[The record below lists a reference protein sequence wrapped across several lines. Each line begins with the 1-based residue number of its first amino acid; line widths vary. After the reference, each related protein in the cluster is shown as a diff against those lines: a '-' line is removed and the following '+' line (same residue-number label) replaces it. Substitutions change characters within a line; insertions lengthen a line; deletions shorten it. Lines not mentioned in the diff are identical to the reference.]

1 MYGDTTVM
9 RKRADQLREQGI
21 DIAQT
26 ADQLVAQADGID
38 WTGRAA
44 ATMRARIHDRARH
57 LREAASSHESAADS
71 MGRHVAEVDRLKDA
85 ISAAEHRASSLV
97 QDAHTRVA
105 QLEAHQDPDGER
117 RTPTEADRT
126 LLAFVPPPPGHKDWL
141 AVDLPGLN
149 GSR

>member
-9 RKRADQLREQGI
+9 RRRADQLREQGV

-71 MGRHVAEVDRLKDA
+71 MGRHEGIDVIPFEGGKVKRKDVYSDSVS
-85 ISAAEHRASSLV
+85 ILS
-97 QDAHTRVA
+97 
-105 QLEAHQDPDGER
+105 QLG
-117 RTPTEADRT
+117 
-126 LLAFVPPPPGHKDWL
+126 LLG
-141 AVDLPGLN
+141 
-149 GSR
+149 